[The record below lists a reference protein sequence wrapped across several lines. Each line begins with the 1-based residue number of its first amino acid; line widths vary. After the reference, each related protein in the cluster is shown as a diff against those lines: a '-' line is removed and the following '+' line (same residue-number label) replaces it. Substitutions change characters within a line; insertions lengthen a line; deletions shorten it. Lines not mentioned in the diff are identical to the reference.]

1 MSKVKISMSHQDIL
15 MEYSSVL
22 CAIAGKLALDPHLL
36 KALRL
41 DFGVTC
47 HPLYTEGDKQIV
59 LRILEGNRFVALSL
73 ITRSL
78 KAANYEVRFASIW
91 SGLAVQALSLLGA
104 DHV

>member
-1 MSKVKISMSHQDIL
+1 MSHQDIL
-15 MEYSSVL
+15 MEYPSIL
-22 CAIAGKLALDPHLL
+22 CAIAGKLALDTHLL

-47 HPLYTEGDKQIV
+47 HPLYTEGNKQIV

-73 ITRSL
+73 IARSL

-91 SGLAVQALSLLGA
+91 NGLAVQALSLLGA